1 MKDER
6 NVLALLLLLYV
17 ITFFVSLSWGQ
28 VKVSLISP
36 TQDELTLLYYRLNR
50 FVTASIVGAVLSC
63 TALTLQTVT
72 RNYLVDSG
80 LLGVNS
86 GAVLGKVLSMFLKVG
101 PSQLFALAGSMI
113 ALIATFTL
121 GSLGGSDILRLVVAG
136 VVVNSVL
143 SSAISL
149 ISLYLYTSAASVLS
163 WTLGHIRTVS
173 TSELIIM
180 VVSLVLCFVLV
191 SRSKQLDILT
201 LSKEEAMSLGVNY
214 KSEVFLLIAVSALAG
229 SLISSIFG
237 VFSFVGVAAPNMAR
251 RIVSGGHLKL
261 FLFSS
266 IIGALLMAVSD
277 VIARTS
283 LAGIEIPTG
292 LVVSF
297 AGAVFYLYFF
307 WSMSRDYS
315 S

>member
-6 NVLALLLLLYV
+6 SVLALLLVLYV
-17 ITFFVSLSWGQ
+17 LTFFISLSWGQ
-28 VKVSLISP
+28 VRVNLISP
-36 TQDELTLLYYRLNR
+36 TPDELTLLHYRLNR
-50 FVTASIVGAVLSC
+50 FVTASIVGVVLSC
-63 TALTLQTVT
+63 TALALQTVT

-86 GAVLGKVLSMFLKVG
+86 GAVLGKVLSMFLKTG
-101 PSQLFALAGSMI
+101 PSQLFALAGSLA
-113 ALIATFTL
+113 ALVSTFTL
-121 GSLGGSDILRLVVAG
+121 GSLGGTDILRLVVAG

-163 WTLGHIRTVS
+163 WTLGHIRTVNS
-173 TSELIIM
+173 GEMIIM
-180 VVSLVLCFVLV
+180 VISLLLCFVLV

-214 KSEVFLLIAVSALAG
+214 RREVFSLITVSALAG
-229 SLISSIFG
+229 SLVSSIFG

-251 RIVSGGHLKL
+251 RIVSGGHLKM
-261 FLFSS
+261 FVFSGM
-266 IIGALLMAVSD
+266 IGALLMAVSD

-283 LAGIEIPTG
+283 LSGIEIPTG